1 MAAWRMLSERAHQQW
16 TAYAQARAADVSPF
30 GHRDELYRFLVGIH
44 LRGEVL
50 AAAELKELLDEAG
63 VDGQEREELVALVE
77 SGLALLEA
85 YDRVVEAEDGAY
97 EDADEAGWR
106 I

>member
-1 MAAWRMLSERAHQQW
+1 MLSERARQQW
-16 TAYAQARAADVSPF
+16 TSYAHARSADLSPF
-30 GHRDELYRFLVGIH
+30 GDRDELHRFLVGLH

-50 AAAELKELLDEAG
+50 AAGDLKGLLDEAG
-63 VDGQEREELVALVE
+63 VAGQEREELVALVE

-85 YDRVVEAEDGAY
+85 YDRVVEAEDSNY
-97 EDADEAGWR
+97 DDADEAGWR